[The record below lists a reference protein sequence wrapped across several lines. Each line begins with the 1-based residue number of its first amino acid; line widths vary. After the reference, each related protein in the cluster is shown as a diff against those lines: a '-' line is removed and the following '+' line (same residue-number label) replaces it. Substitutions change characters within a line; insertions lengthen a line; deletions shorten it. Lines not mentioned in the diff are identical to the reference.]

1 MGLGVTFYSGAIDV
15 WLVDA
20 LNAAGYRG
28 QLDQVFARGSIATV
42 AAILL
47 GPVSGGLLAQINL
60 TLPYIARALMLVV
73 FVVAFATMREFGFTL
88 CAMHLSDLPRD
99 MRRVARDS
107 IAHGWQTRSV
117 RLVMGCNFIQW
128 GFISWDWATSPAC
141 ARSPTATW
149 WVT

>member
-1 MGLGVTFYSGAIDV
+1 MGFGVTFYSGAIDV

-28 QLDQVFARGSIATV
+28 QLDQVFARGSIVTV

-73 FVVAFATMREFGFTL
+73 FVVAFGTMREFGFTL
-88 CAMHLSDLPRD
+88 CAMQVSDLPRD

-107 IAHGWQTRSV
+107 IAHGW
-117 RLVMGCNFIQW
+117 
-128 GFISWDWATSPAC
+128 
-141 ARSPTATW
+141 
-149 WVT
+149 